1 MEGSEGATAGGLAPS
16 YADGEGNMRP
26 RALKNMPPGM
36 EALHHCRGGRKYS
49 YNWYK
54 FSVSGVWAGRR
65 PCVDASWPTCVR
77 A

>member
-1 MEGSEGATAGGLAPS
+1 
-16 YADGEGNMRP
+16 MRP